1 MNENTRNMLLAA
13 AVSMIFI
20 GLWDYFYAF
29 PEMDRQKKVIAEQER
44 LAKITPLGAP
54 DKSASEAV
62 KRVLQSREAAL
73 AQSPRVAIDTKSIA
87 GSIALK
93 GARIDD
99 VFDTVWV
106 TVLANNYTE
115 SDAAADL
122 PNTDAEGFAVGDEVM
137 LVRPNG
143 E

>member
-54 DKSASEAV
+54 EKSASAESA
-62 KRVLQSREAAL
+62 ST
-73 AQSPRVAIDTKSIA
+73 STPFA
-87 GSIALK
+87 G
-93 GARIDD
+93 GA
-99 VFDTVWV
+99 TS
-106 TVLANNYTE
+106 A
-115 SDAAADL
+115 
-122 PNTDAEGFAVGDEVM
+122 
-137 LVRPNG
+137 
-143 E
+143 

>member
-54 DKSASEAV
+54 EKSASEAV

-99 VFDTVWV
+99 VSLKNYRQTVEQ
-106 TVLANNYTE
+106 TSPIITLLSPENGP
-115 SDAAADL
+115 DAY
-122 PNTDAEGFAVGDEVM
+122 
-137 LVRPNG
+137 
-143 E
+143 